1 MACQFRWAA
10 FGLLAAGI
18 WAVTNFGSAAPAP
31 SESEEVI
38 KDRAAFIP
46 QRKYQ
51 PLKGTTIG
59 VLVSDVQK
67 VMAFDGRGGPP
78 DAMGF
83 SRDGQSYRWIYVP
96 VTEKPLITG
105 LNIRVGEKGEE
116 MKRYPSLSMANTQTV
131 KQWEITAPY
140 ALVEVEVNDKL
151 GAPAE
156 EGFVATKMTTLD
168 GSKEYPIK
176 VAEAIEN
183 AKKRYKTYLKDQEG
197 KLEKEMAKS
206 QKDALKDEKA
216 TGPRETSELMYITWL
231 PESKSLSVRFRT
243 TITDGAYKTS
253 GGTNIDPPPLPPGKG
268 GEFFKAKPPPRP
280 IGVRYGTQFGIDFG
294 IAYEFSKNG
303 SVEKVQTLPIEA
315 FKKVLPPP
323 PGIDRPGRGDSPARE
338 APGKD
343 I

>member
-1 MACQFRWAA
+1 MTRQFRWAA
-10 FGLLAAGI
+10 FAMLAGGI
-18 WAVTNFGSAAPAP
+18 CAMTNFGSAAPAP
-31 SESEEVI
+31 SETEEVV

-46 QRKYQ
+46 QRKFQ
-51 PLKGTTIG
+51 SLKETTIG

-67 VMAFDGRGGPP
+67 VMGYDGRGGPP

-183 AKKRYKTYLKDQEG
+183 AK
-197 KLEKEMAKS
+197 
-206 QKDALKDEKA
+206 
-216 TGPRETSELMYITWL
+216 
-231 PESKSLSVRFRT
+231 
-243 TITDGAYKTS
+243 
-253 GGTNIDPPPLPPGKG
+253 
-268 GEFFKAKPPPRP
+268 
-280 IGVRYGTQFGIDFG
+280 
-294 IAYEFSKNG
+294 
-303 SVEKVQTLPIEA
+303 
-315 FKKVLPPP
+315 
-323 PGIDRPGRGDSPARE
+323 
-338 APGKD
+338 
-343 I
+343 

>member
-1 MACQFRWAA
+1 MMTCQFRWAA
-10 FGLLAAGI
+10 FGILFGCVWAG
-18 WAVTNFGSAAPAP
+18 VNFGIAAPAP
-31 SESEEVI
+31 SETEEVF

-51 PLKGTTIG
+51 PLKETTIG
-59 VLVSDVQK
+59 ILVSDVQK
-67 VMAFDGRGGPP
+67 IMAFDGRGGPP

-83 SRDGQSYRWIYVP
+83 SRDAQSYRWIYVP

-105 LNIRVGEKGEE
+105 LTVRVGEKGEE
-116 MKRYPSLSMANTQTV
+116 MNRYPSLSMANAQTV
-131 KQWEITAPY
+131 KQWEITVLY

-156 EGFVATKMTTLD
+156 EGFVATKMTMLD
-168 GSKEYPIK
+168 GTKEYPIK
-176 VAEAIEN
+176 IAEAI
-183 AKKRYKTYLKDQEG
+183 ADVKKRYKTYLTDQEG

-216 TGPRETSELMYITWL
+216 TGPRETAELMYVTWL

-253 GGTNIDPPPLPPGKG
+253 GGANIDPPPLPPGKG

-280 IGVRYGTQFGIDFG
+280 IGVRYGTQFGIEFG
-294 IAYEFSKNG
+294 VAYEVSKSGN
-303 SVEKVQTLPIEA
+303 VEKVQSLPIEA
-315 FKKVLPPP
+315 FKKELPPP
-323 PGIDRPGRGDSPARE
+323 PGVDRPGRGKE
-338 APGKD
+338 VKKGT
-343 I
+343 